1 MNKSIGVILGVAT
14 LVILVV
20 FFLFD
25 SSKRDMIIGKWEYR
39 KDRIAAFYDDG
50 TAMIKIDDSVEI
62 TLVEKWETVGSIGL
76 GVFGRK
82 DRGGTTDA
90 YWDHLEIFD
99 TVGIPNLALERKNC
113 LTTTWSKLRMN

>member
-39 KDRIAAFYDDG
+39 KHRIAEFYDDG
-50 TAMIKIDDSVEI
+50 TAMRYFVI
-62 TLVEKWETVGSIGL
+62 
-76 GVFGRK
+76 VFNNRV
-82 DRGGTTDA
+82 R
-90 YWDHLEIFD
+90 
-99 TVGIPNLALERKNC
+99 R
-113 LTTTWSKLRMN
+113 LRDVYR